1 MQSAIPTRYRLH
13 CCVLRT
19 LVSDRRRPRC
29 RRRSRQLPAVPC
41 QTDKGI
47 FEFES
52 NHYQLA
58 IYLRGRRRRP
68 RPVAYTCRSGLS
80 LESIPGLISLLF
92 ALAWLALCLFRLR
105 GVAGKVITA
114 FAHRFSVFSVILAFC
129 SGRRLSVAPSL
140 SAFLCVGSLS
150 QWDPFYLTRSG
161 VGRSSAL

>member
-1 MQSAIPTRYRLH
+1 VAIHGHVFRDLQRVYEGMQSAVPTRCRLH

-19 LVSDRRRPRC
+19 LISDRRRSRC

-41 QTDKGI
+41 QSDKRI

-58 IYLRGRRRRP
+58 IYLRGHRRRP
-68 RPVAYTCRSGLS
+68 RP
-80 LESIPGLISLLF
+80 LLF

-150 QWDPFYLTRSG
+150 Q
-161 VGRSSAL
+161 